1 MKTAV
6 SILSEKDIQRALGR
20 IAHQVIEKNQGTQG
34 LALIGIRTRG
44 EHLARRLASI
54 IGGEDGGSPPLGI
67 LDIGLHRDDI
77 DILKNRLV
85 IRKTEIGFNINDMHL
100 VIVDDVMFTGRTAR
114 AALDALMGLGRPR
127 MVSLA
132 VLVDRGHRELPI
144 RADFVGKNLP
154 TSLEERVRVRL
165 REVDGVDEV
174 VLEREAG

>member
-1 MKTAV
+1 MAQQ
-6 SILSEKDIQRALGR
+6 I
-20 IAHQVIEKNQGTQG
+20 IEKNQGTQR

-44 EHLARRLASI
+44 EHLAHRFASI
-54 IGGEDGGSPPLGI
+54 FASEDGACIPLGI

-85 IRKTEIGFNINDMHL
+85 IGKTEVGFNINDMHL

-114 AALDALMGLGRPR
+114 AALDALMDLGRPR

-144 RADFVGKNLP
+144 RADFVGKHLP
-154 TSLEERVRVRL
+154 TSRDERVRVRL

-174 VLEREAG
+174 VLERESG